1 MSNKLLVDTNIL
13 VYAIDEDSQF
23 YVASRSVLQ
32 QRNKTLFTT
41 SKNLTEFLTVTT
53 RSSGYG
59 LSTETALNLLQ
70 KLIQQLEIIYPT
82 PDSLATF
89 LALVTSYQ
97 PSGLK
102 LHDFEII
109 SIALANGISEIATFN
124 KKDFRTIAEITLFE
138 L

>member
-1 MSNKLLVDTNIL
+1 MSNELLVDTNIL

-23 YVASRSVLQ
+23 YATSRSVLQ
-32 QRNKTLFTT
+32 KKDKTLFTT
-41 SKNLTEFLTVTT
+41 SKNITEFLTVMT

-89 LALVTSYQ
+89 LELVASYQ

-109 SIALANGISEIATFN
+109 SIALANGICDIATFN
-124 KKDFRTIAEITLFE
+124 QKDFQTITEITLFE

>member
-1 MSNKLLVDTNIL
+1 MSNDLLIDTNIL

-23 YVASRSVLQ
+23 YTASRSVLQ
-32 QRNKTLFTT
+32 QKNKTLFTT
-41 SKNLTEFLTVTT
+41 SKNLTEFLTVIT

-59 LSTETALNLLQ
+59 LSSEIALNFLQ

-82 PDSLATF
+82 PDSLAIF
-89 LALVTSYQ
+89 LELVTQYQ

-124 KKDFRTIAEITLFE
+124 KKDFQIITEITLLE

>member
-1 MSNKLLVDTNIL
+1 MSNDLLIDTNIL

-23 YVASRSVLQ
+23 YATSRSVLQ
-32 QRNKTLFTT
+32 QKNKTLFTT
-41 SKNLTEFLTVTT
+41 SKNLTEFLTVIT

-59 LSTETALNLLQ
+59 LSSEIALNFLQ

-82 PDSLATF
+82 PDSLAIF
-89 LALVTSYQ
+89 LELVTQYQ

-124 KKDFRTIAEITLFE
+124 KKDFQIITEITLLE

>member
-1 MSNKLLVDTNIL
+1 MSNELLVDTNIL

-23 YVASRSVLQ
+23 YATSRSVLQ
-32 QRNKTLFTT
+32 KKDKTLFTT
-41 SKNLTEFLTVTT
+41 SKNITEFLTVMT

-82 PDSLATF
+82 PDSIATF
-89 LALVTSYQ
+89 LELVASYQ

-109 SIALANGISEIATFN
+109 SIALANGISDIATFN
-124 KKDFRTIAEITLFE
+124 QKDFQTITEITLFE
-138 L
+138 F

>member
-32 QRNKTLFTT
+32 LRNKTLFTT
-41 SKNLTEFLTVTT
+41 SKNLTEFLTVMT

-59 LSTETALNLLQ
+59 LSAETALNLLQ
-70 KLIQQLEIIYPT
+70 KLIQQLEILYPT

-89 LALVTSYQ
+89 LELVASYQ

-124 KKDFRTIAEITLFE
+124 KKDFQTIAEITLFE